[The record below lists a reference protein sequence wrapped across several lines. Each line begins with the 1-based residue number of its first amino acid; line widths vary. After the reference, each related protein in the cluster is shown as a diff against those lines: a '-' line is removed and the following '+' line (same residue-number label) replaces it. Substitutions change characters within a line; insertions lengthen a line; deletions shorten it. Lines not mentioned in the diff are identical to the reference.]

1 MTTRKRD
8 CSAFGCSVARCLFFT
23 SNHKTGARSAS
34 ELCRRPPA
42 WHQIFTRL
50 LRFSH
55 IAVQGKRLIGY
66 FVGMALLFFLF
77 FLFVFLGIT
86 VCWFQRLMTSQLF
99 QLHLDLLSNVYLS
112 ASNRKKRKKTIYNKH
127 QNTTN
132 MLDYQAVTH
141 ICVAYKIN
149 GK

>member
-1 MTTRKRD
+1 VTTRKRD
-8 CSAFGCSVARCLFFT
+8 CSAFGCSVARSLFFT
-23 SNHKTGARSAS
+23 SNHKRGARSTS

-112 ASNRKKRKKTIYNKH
+112 ASNRKKRKKNNMQQTPKYNQYARLSSSH
-127 QNTTN
+127 SYMCSLQN
-132 MLDYQAVTH
+132 
-141 ICVAYKIN
+141 KR
-149 GK
+149 